1 MDGMLIIIEK
11 DGIEPEVR
19 RIEEETAA
27 VHFLSYWQTN
37 DDVEL
42 GAYSIETILLTLNK
56 VINNTKKY
64 IDDLIYPYHK
74 TMSQDFECYRAALV
88 TDNRKEL
95 DEYEK
100 LRELFE
106 FLYDILLNNSNVK
119 VRMKKIVCE
128 KEN

>member
-11 DGIEPEVR
+11 DGIELEVR
-19 RIEEETAA
+19 RIEKETAA
-27 VHFLSYWQTN
+27 VHFLSYWQMN

-42 GAYSIETILLTLNK
+42 NLYSIETILLTLNK

-64 IDDLIYPYHK
+64 IDDLIYPYYK
-74 TMSQDFECYRAALV
+74 IMSQDFECYRADLV

-100 LRELFE
+100 LRELFGL
-106 FLYDILLNNSNVK
+106 LYDILLNNSNVK
-119 VRMKKIVCE
+119 VRMKKIVWE